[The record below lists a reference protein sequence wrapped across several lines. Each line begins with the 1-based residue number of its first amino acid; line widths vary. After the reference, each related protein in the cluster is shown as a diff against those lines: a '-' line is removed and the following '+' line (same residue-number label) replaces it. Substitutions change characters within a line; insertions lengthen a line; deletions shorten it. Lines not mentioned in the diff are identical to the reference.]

1 MIKKLFKIAGSFM
14 SGLSE
19 EERRRR
25 QRESFIIIGLLFT
38 VAILTFVESRVIHF
52 GTQIPVSNT
61 VLMFILININLLLI
75 ILLIFL
81 VFRNLVKLF
90 YDRRQNVMGA
100 RLRTRLV
107 VAFITLTLVP
117 TIILFFFSMNFITT
131 SIKFWFNVPVE
142 QALEHSLQVGKSLY
156 THIESNNLFFLK
168 RTAYQIKKQNLL
180 DTAKKEDLA
189 RYIQIV
195 QREFHLNAVEVYSSS
210 ADRLTYAISPELETK
225 PLEKI
230 SAGNLRKEAPEDTNT
245 ITITRETDSGEL
257 VSSITSVPY
266 GAPRSEAGA
275 FLVISVLLPPGLTG
289 DLAAISHGYK
299 EYRQIKMLQDPIQ
312 GTYLISL
319 TLVALLVVFCAVWF
333 GFFIAKSITTPIM
346 ELAKGLE
353 KVASGDLS
361 YTIEQLADDE
371 IGMLVQ
377 SFNKMTDDLRTGRQQ
392 LEESAGILKIQKDEL
407 EERRLYMETV
417 LDNISTGVISLNA
430 DGFITTLNKSAE
442 RMLSLQHHDVVNR
455 YYANVLSGHY
465 LQLAR
470 DCVSRIRDGG
480 EDTMNLPLRLTING
494 RPRSLIMYLN
504 ALRHERTNQYMGL
517 VLVVDDLTELE
528 RAQRM
533 AAWREVARRI
543 AHEVKNPLTPISLSA
558 QRLKRRFTR
567 QVDDPV
573 FDECLR
579 TIMEYVDLIRN
590 LVNEFSSFAKFPMAK
605 PKPCDLLPIIQETA
619 DLYSEDD
626 DQIDFVVSAPEKL
639 PLLNLDRQQIKQ
651 ALINLIDNAISAM
664 AGAGEINITV
674 SEQPAAGKVVLEFA
688 DTGKGIPD
696 EAKGNLFEPYFS
708 TKKTGMGLGLAIV
721 SSIITDHGG
730 KITVHDNAPRGT
742 RFIIEIPV

>member
-1 MIKKLFKIAGSFM
+1 MKNKVFKAIRSFL

-19 EERRRR
+19 DERRRR
-25 QRESFIIIGLLFT
+25 KRESLIIIGLLVI
-38 VAILTFVESRVIHF
+38 VAVLTFVESRVIHF

-75 ILLIFL
+75 LLLIFL

-107 VAFITLTLVP
+107 VAFISLTLVP
-117 TIILFFFSMNFITT
+117 AIILFFFSMNFITT

-142 QALEHSLQVGKSLY
+142 QALEHSLQVGKSIY
-156 THIESNNLFFLK
+156 THIESNNIFFLK
-168 RTAYQIKKQNLL
+168 RTAYQIEKQELL
-180 DTAKKEDLA
+180 APAREDDLA

-195 QREFHLNAVEVYSSS
+195 QREFHLNAVEVY
-210 ADRLTYAISPELETK
+210 APTGRRLTYAISPKLEQNRFAAV
-225 PLEKI
+225 
-230 SAGNLRKEAPEDTNT
+230 SGDDLRQKAPEETNT
-245 ITITRETDSGEL
+245 NTITRETEPGEL
-257 VSSITSVPY
+257 VSSIASVPY
-266 GAPRSEAGA
+266 GVPRADAQA
-275 FLVISVLLPPGLTG
+275 FLVISVLLPPTLTD

-333 GFFIAKSITTPIM
+333 GFFIAKSITTPIN
-346 ELAKGLE
+346 ELAKGLG
-353 KVASGDLS
+353 KVAAGDLS

-377 SFNKMTDDLRTGRQQ
+377 SFNKMTDDLRTNRRQ
-392 LEESAGILKIQKDEL
+392 LEESAAILKTQKDEL
-407 EERRLYMETV
+407 EERRVYMETV

-430 DGFITTLNKSAE
+430 EGVVTTLNKSAE
-442 RMLSLQHHDVVNR
+442 KMLSISHHEVINR
-455 YYANVLSGHY
+455 YYANVLGGEY
-465 LQLAR
+465 LQMAR
-470 DCVSRIRDGG
+470 DCVSRIKDSGQ
-480 EDTMNLPLRLTING
+480 DIITLPLRLTING
-494 RPRSLIMYLN
+494 RPRSFAMYLT
-504 ALRHERTNQYMGL
+504 ALRHERTGQYMGM
-517 VLVVDDLTELE
+517 VLVMDDLTELE

-558 QRLKRRFTR
+558 QRLNRRFAR
-567 QVDDPV
+567 QVEDPV
-573 FDECLR
+573 FDECIR
-579 TIMEYVDLIRN
+579 TIIEYVELIRN
-590 LVNEFSSFAKFPMAK
+590 LVNEFSAFAKFPVAK
-605 PKPCDLLPIIQETA
+605 PKPCDLQPIIKETA
-619 DLYSEDD
+619 DLYSEEDG
-626 DQIDFVVSAPEKL
+626 QITFVVEAPAKL

-651 ALINLIDNAISAM
+651 ALINLIDNAIAAM
-664 AGAGEINITV
+664 AGAGTITITV
-674 SEQPAAGKVVLEFA
+674 TELSEERKVRLDFA

-696 EAKGNLFEPYFS
+696 EEKGNLFEPYFS

-721 SSIITDHGG
+721 NSIITDHGG
-730 KITVHDNAPRGT
+730 KISVHDNTPRGT
-742 RFIIEIPV
+742 WFIIEFPV

>member
-1 MIKKLFKIAGSFM
+1 MVKKLFKIVGSFM

-25 QRESFIIIGLLFT
+25 QRESLIIIGLLFT

-117 TIILFFFSMNFITT
+117 TIVLFFFSMNFITT

-142 QALEHSLQVGKSLY
+142 QALEHSLQVGKSIY

-180 DTAKKEDLA
+180 NAARKEDLA
-189 RYIQIV
+189 RYTQIV
-195 QREFHLNAVEVYSSS
+195 QREFHLNAVEVYSPE
-210 ADRLTYAISPELETK
+210 ADRLTYAISPELETI

-230 SAGNLRKEAPEDTNT
+230 SAGNLRKEAPADTNT
-245 ITITRETDSGEL
+245 NTITRETGSGEL
-257 VSSITSVPY
+257 VSSISSVPY
-266 GAPRSEAGA
+266 GAPRSEASA
-275 FLVISVLLPPGLTG
+275 FLVISVLLPPGLTD
-289 DLAAISHGYK
+289 DLAAISRGYK

-465 LQLAR
+465 LRLAR

-504 ALRHERTNQYMGL
+504 ALRHERTSQYMGL

-567 QVDDPV
+567 EIDDPV
-573 FDECLR
+573 FNECLR

-605 PKPCDLLPIIQETA
+605 PEPCDLLPIIRETA

-664 AGAGEINITV
+664 GGAGEINITV
-674 SEQPAAGKVVLEFA
+674 SEEPAAGKIVLEFA

-721 SSIITDHGG
+721 NSIITDHGG
-730 KITVHDNAPRGT
+730 KITVHDNTPRGT